1 VSTLNYIPS
10 GVKNKSMDIDRLEVK
25 KIIEQEVT
33 PRENLIVWTDV
44 YIKGIQKTY
53 DEQIMV
59 YNVEPS
65 TAKQR
70 IIEYVNERLQNEL
83 RE

>member
-1 VSTLNYIPS
+1 
-10 GVKNKSMDIDRLEVK
+10 MDIDRLEVK

-44 YIKGIQKTY
+44 YIRGIQKTY
-53 DEQIMV
+53 VEQIMV